1 MKKFL
6 IILFSIAFIIGCNN
20 SDKTGI
26 IVDTS
31 KGIEQFAGK
40 YEGDNLN
47 TEKPKASVEIKQDGS
62 MIITVNYNEDGSS
75 NPHIVPAEEIRYV
88 GGSKY
93 EFLDVQYSGIYVIEF
108 FTNSIKLNYGSKEHT
123 LTLYKIN

>member
-20 SDKTGI
+20 SDKIG

-40 YEGDNLN
+40 YEGDNVT
-47 TEKPKASVEIKQDGS
+47 TEKTKATVAIKQYGS
-62 MIITVNYNEDGSS
+62 MIITGNYNE
-75 NPHIVPAEEIRYV
+75 E
-88 GGSKY
+88 
-93 EFLDVQYSGIYVIEF
+93 
-108 FTNSIKLNYGSKEHT
+108 
-123 LTLYKIN
+123 